1 MGFFVS
7 PRGENTFGSTESPSC
22 LVCFAESPFR
32 SLKEQEQCRIA
43 PAACLTFSPGDAGS
57 FSPRTHQG
65 TSSPFIGRG
74 SLDGGGKHLI
84 FWKHCWP
91 TRGAGP
97 SRHKRP
103 SKHLHGSD
111 VERGQEE
118 KSKKERSRPPS
129 SPHFSRNF
137 FTQLR
142 SWKRGCDRLLLL
154 LLCRQPRLN
163 G

>member
-74 SLDGGGKHLI
+74 SLDGGGEAPDLLETLLAHEGSGSFKTQATLETSARQRCG
-84 FWKHCWP
+84 K
-91 TRGAGP
+91 GP
-97 SRHKRP
+97 GREVEEGKKP
-103 SKHLHGSD
+103 SAKFTTFQQEFLHSTPQLE
-111 VERGQEE
+111 ERV
-118 KSKKERSRPPS
+118 
-129 SPHFSRNF
+129 
-137 FTQLR
+137 
-142 SWKRGCDRLLLL
+142 
-154 LLCRQPRLN
+154 
-163 G
+163 